1 MVREDVRPWSIG
13 FLRRMTGPA
22 VGPRF
27 TLTSNSRRSRPPG
40 AHDGYRP
47 GRAGASF
54 ITTRLKLS
62 SMTSAPHFGQPIGL
76 NVPVECSAARVIRV
90 DLQWGH
96 SRVTLRS
103 LSPSRSRETLSR
115 NRDTGDSPFDVRS
128 LPARP

>member
-1 MVREDVRPWSIG
+1 
-13 FLRRMTGPA
+13 
-22 VGPRF
+22 
-27 TLTSNSRRSRPPG
+27 
-40 AHDGYRP
+40 
-47 GRAGASF
+47 
-54 ITTRLKLS
+54 
-62 SMTSAPHFGQPIGL
+62 
-76 NVPVECSAARVIRV
+76 V